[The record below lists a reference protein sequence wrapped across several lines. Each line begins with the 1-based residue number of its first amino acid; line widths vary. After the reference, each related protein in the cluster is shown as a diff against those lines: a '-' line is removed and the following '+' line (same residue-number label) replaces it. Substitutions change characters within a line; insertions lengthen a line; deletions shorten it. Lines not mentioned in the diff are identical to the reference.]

1 MLRGHWPFKALLAR
15 GYAVSLGHLPCGHCW
30 PGHLYAPWSVPAC
43 DMCHMAALCT
53 WHVALHAVR

>member
-15 GYAVSLGHLPCGHCW
+15 GSAASLGHFW
-30 PGHLYAPWSVPAC
+30 PGHLCAPWSVPAC

-53 WHVALHAVR
+53 WHVARAMVRAGL